1 MVAARPNIKT
11 MNNNQV
17 PMTNFQLPIIKH
29 LTMIIGN
36 CFLVILMLFFSS
48 CTQKR
53 QNTAVSVPSDF
64 VSKLEA
70 HRADVDSIMRFAPDS
85 PFNRDTTVA
94 YHGLNYFPPNPEF
107 RFECLL
113 HRYPIPTPATVM
125 GTKGE
130 MRSEVKYGYFEFD
143 YKDRNYR
150 LNVYKMSD
158 EELRS
163 RGEDLKDY
171 LMVWFTDSTTGKET
185 YPVGR
190 YVDVERESPDPNFRY
205 TLDFNYAYN
214 PYCAYSAKYSC
225 AVPTKDN
232 ALPFPIYAG
241 EKKYHN

>member
-1 MVAARPNIKT
+1 
-11 MNNNQV
+11 MNNQ
-17 PMTNFQLPIIKH
+17 QLISGR
-29 LTMIIGN
+29 LLLVVVVL
-36 CFLVILMLFFSS
+36 FLSS
-48 CTQKR
+48 CSHKQ
-53 QNTAVSVPSDF
+53 QSAEVSAPSDF
-64 VSKLEA
+64 MSRLEA
-70 HRADVDSIMRFAPDS
+70 HRAEVDSTMRFEPGS
-85 PFNRDTTVA
+85 PFNRDTSVT

-107 RFECLL
+107 RFECVL
-113 HRYPIPTPATVM
+113 HRYTIPTPVTVM

-130 MRSEVKYGYFEFD
+130 MRSEVKYGYFEFE
-143 YKDRNYR
+143 YKGRDYR
-150 LNVYKMSD
+150 LNVYKMSS
-158 EELRS
+158 EELRK
-163 RGEDLKDY
+163 RGGDLKDY
-171 LMVWFTDSTTGKET
+171 LMVWFTDSTTGGET